1 MFPHSPSKVGCPP
14 DIQGS
19 IRFACEKI
27 DKIHGCGL
35 KNGSRPSPGWEG
47 KGLTLFQPRRGRE
60 LARLQKFWVEELRL
74 VAGAGIG
81 EDRDDRVP
89 GPELARQPDRAADID
104 PGRAAED
111 QPLFLHEV

>member
-47 KGLTLFQPRRGRE
+47 KGLTLFQPRRGRG
-60 LARLQKFWVEELRL
+60 LARLQKFRGEELRF

-81 EDRDDRVP
+81 EGWDGPGARPQLARPP
-89 GPELARQPDRAADID
+89 GPARARWS
-104 PGRAAED
+104 
-111 QPLFLHEV
+111 